1 VVPFFIRI
9 FASDLVMCLV
19 FHQVHKRESGESPE
33 QYPLLSSPLWKVQT
47 AATEQQLGKAD
58 FSERARKPAKARAE
72 PSLLELCRAQARFDQ
87 RSNLPC
93 RTKDAKTSGTGLSRK
108 ESIKTRRKQVRKLLW
123 MSLSL
128 FVLCAHA
135 QNKRQQS
142 EMKDSV
148 ALSNV
153 TVIGKSKTQRLRE
166 GALSVNAI
174 DVSSIISSINSINGL
189 VDRTAGVKLRE
200 EGGVGS
206 DFDLSISG
214 MSGNSVRYFID
225 GVPMDAKGTGL
236 TLSNLPISMI
246 DHVEIY
252 KGVVPTWL
260 NSDVLGGAVNI
271 VTNRKRKN
279 YLDVSYGLGSYHTH
293 KADLNGQYILKN
305 GLTLRPTLGI
315 SYSKN
320 DYMMKN
326 VEVWDEASR
335 KYIET
340 DRRRFH
346 DDYFSLFGQLEAG
359 VTDQSWADEFFVY
372 LSYHKM
378 NKDLQTGQVQTRVIG
393 MAERESDA
401 WSVGARYQKR
411 EFLLKKLSANL
422 SFSHTW
428 DHSITTDT
436 ARRQYDWNGD
446 YIVSARNEINGR
458 AFSKRHFKR
467 PLTIAKADFRYTFND
482 QHMLNLSYS
491 LNRTGNNR
499 WDDVE
504 KDFMPANDVLAKH
517 IIGLSYNQVFWDGR
531 MSNTFFLKDY
541 INYLSVEQ
549 TDLSFITLSDEVA
562 SKSTQNSMGGGVGT
576 KVEILPQL
584 AVKASYEHTVRLPL
598 AREMLGNGSTV
609 YANLALKPERSDNLN
624 LGVFGTFRSGLH
636 TWYYEAG
643 GFLRFVDNYIQAQI
657 TEKEGTMQY
666 TNEPAVHI
674 KGLEAEVRYDWNKR
688 LQVTGTFSWQDAR
701 NRNRYMNDGKP
712 SATFDNRIPNRPWL
726 FASADAHYTFQD
738 LLQRGDR
745 LMLGADYQ
753 WVHWFFLSWEAYGA
767 KDTKA
772 RIPEK
777 NIFGANV
784 TYSWHRDRY
793 SVSLDCQNLFN
804 ETVYDNYKLQKPGRM
819 LFAKFRL
826 LLQ

>member
-1 VVPFFIRI
+1 
-9 FASDLVMCLV
+9 M
-19 FHQVHKRESGESPE
+19 
-33 QYPLLSSPLWKVQT
+33 
-47 AATEQQLGKAD
+47 
-58 FSERARKPAKARAE
+58 
-72 PSLLELCRAQARFDQ
+72 
-87 RSNLPC
+87 
-93 RTKDAKTSGTGLSRK
+93 
-108 ESIKTRRKQVRKLLW
+108 RRLLW
-123 MSLSL
+123 LSL
-128 FVLCAHA
+128 CLWAFGAFA
-135 QNKRQQS
+135 QDNAKLHRQ
-142 EMKDSV
+142 MKDSV
-148 ALSNV
+148 TLDNV
-153 TVIGKSKTQRLRE
+153 TVTGKSKTQRLRE

-174 DVSSIISSINSINGL
+174 DVNSIISSINSINGL
-189 VDRTAGVKLRE
+189 VDRTAGVKIRE
-200 EGGVGS
+200 EGGLGS

-225 GVPMDAKGTGL
+225 GVPLDTKGTGM
-236 TLSNLPISMI
+236 TLSNLPVSMI

-271 VTNRKRKN
+271 VTNRKQKN

-293 KADLNGQYILKN
+293 KGDLNGQYILKN

-320 DYMMKN
+320 DYMMKD

-346 DDYFSLFGQLEAG
+346 DDYFSLFGQLEVG
-359 VTDQSWADEFFVY
+359 VTDRSWADEFFVY

-401 WSVGARYQKR
+401 WSIGARYQKR

-467 PLTIAKADFRYTFND
+467 PLTIAKADFKYTFNE
-482 QHMLNLSYS
+482 HHLLNLSYA

-504 KDFMPANDVLAKH
+504 ADFIPANDVLAKH

-562 SKSTQNSMGGGVGT
+562 EKNTQNSMGGGVGT
-576 KVEILPQL
+576 KLEIMPEL

-598 AREMLGNGSTV
+598 ARELLGNGSTV
-609 YANLALKPERSDNLN
+609 YANLALKPEVSDNLN

-688 LQVTGTFSWQDAR
+688 LQVAGTFSWQDAR
-701 NRNRYMNDGKP
+701 NRQRYKTDGKP
-712 SATFDNRIPNRPWL
+712 SAIFNNRVPNRPWL
-726 FASADAHYTFQD
+726 FASAEAHYTFQNM
-738 LLQRGDR
+738 LQKTDR

-753 WVHWFFLSWEAYGA
+753 WVHWFFLSWEGYGA
-767 KDTKA
+767 ADTKA

-777 NIFGANV
+777 HIVGANI
-784 TYSWHRDRY
+784 TYSWHHDRY
-793 SVSLDCQNLFN
+793 SVSLDCQNLFD

-819 LFAKFRL
+819 IFAKFRL